1 MTSTP
6 EMKERFGKVAV
17 LMGGTS
23 AEREV
28 SLNSG
33 AAVLAALIS
42 AGVDAHGIDAR
53 DDVLGQ
59 LTQGKFD
66 RVFIVLHGRGGEDG
80 SMQGALQIL
89 GLPYTGSGILGCS
102 VSMDK
107 LKTKQI
113 WQGMGLPTPAFA
125 TVKNE
130 KELLQAVNDLG
141 LPLMLKP
148 ALEGSS
154 IGISKITSIDDI
166 QSAWDEA
173 SQYGCEVLAEAWVE
187 GSEYTASILN
197 NTPLPLIRLETPHAI
212 YDYDA
217 KYRSDTTGYFI
228 PCGLDEEKEKEFQTL
243 AVKAFKAVGADGWG
257 RVDFMCDKAGKPY
270 LIEVNTV
277 PGMTDHS
284 LVPMAAKARGID
296 FQKLVMSI
304 LEETLSK

>member
-1 MTSTP
+1 MTTP

-17 LMGGTS
+17 LMGGNS

-33 AAVLAALIS
+33 AAVLAALIQS
-42 AGVDAHGIDAR
+42 GVDAHGIDAR
-53 DDVLGQ
+53 EDVIGQ
-59 LTQGKFD
+59 LRSGNYE

-89 GLPYTGSGILGCS
+89 GLPYTGSGIMGCA

-125 TVKNE
+125 TVNNE

-141 LPLMLKP
+141 LPLILKP
-148 ALEGSS
+148 SLEGSS
-154 IGISKITSIDDI
+154 IGISKISSIDDI
-166 QSAWDEA
+166 QEAWDEA
-173 SQYGCEVLAEAWVE
+173 SQYGCEVLAEAWVD
-187 GSEYTASILN
+187 GAEYTVSILN
-197 NTPLPLIRLETPHAI
+197 NTALPLIRLETPHEI

-228 PCGLDEEKEKEFQTL
+228 PSGLDDDKEKEFQAL
-243 AVKAFKAVGADGWG
+243 ALKAFKAVGAEGWG
-257 RVDFMCDKAGKPY
+257 RVDLMCDKAGKPY

-304 LEETLSK
+304 LEHTLSD

>member
-1 MTSTP
+1 MITP
-6 EMKERFGKVAV
+6 EMKERYGKVAV
-17 LMGGTS
+17 LMGGKS

-33 AAVLAALIS
+33 AAVLAALINS
-42 AGVDAHGIDAR
+42 GVDAHGVDAR
-53 DDVLGQ
+53 EDVLGE
-59 LTQGKFD
+59 LAKGKYD

-80 SMQGALQIL
+80 SIQGALEIL
-89 GLPYTGSGILGCS
+89 GLPYTGSKIMGS
-102 VSMDK
+102 AVSMDK

-125 TVKNE
+125 VVRNE

-141 LPLMLKP
+141 LPLILKP

-154 IGISKITSIDDI
+154 IGITKISSVDDI
-166 QSAWDEA
+166 QNAWDTA
-173 SQYGCEVLAEAWVE
+173 SQYKCDVLAESWVE
-187 GSEYTASILN
+187 GAEYTVSILN
-197 NTPLPLIRLETPHAI
+197 NKPLPMIRLETPHEI

-228 PCGLDEEKEKEFQTL
+228 PCGLDESKEKELQAL
-243 AVKAFKAVGADGWG
+243 ALKAFVAAGAESWG
-257 RVDFMCDKAGKPY
+257 RVDLICDSSGNPY

-284 LVPMAAKARGID
+284 LVPMAAKAEGID
-296 FQKLVMSI
+296 FQRLVLDI
-304 LEETLSK
+304 LDDTL

>member
-1 MTSTP
+1 MTTP

-17 LMGGTS
+17 LMGGNS

-33 AAVLAALIS
+33 AAVLAALIQS
-42 AGVDAHGIDAR
+42 GVDAHGIDAR

-59 LTQGKFD
+59 LRSGKFN

-80 SMQGALQIL
+80 SIQGALQVL
-89 GLPYTGSGILGCS
+89 GLPYTGSGIMGS
-102 VSMDK
+102 AVAMDK

-113 WQGMGLPTPAFA
+113 WQGMSLPTPGFA
-125 TVKNE
+125 IVNNE
-130 KELLQAVNDLG
+130 KELLQAVSDLG
-141 LPLMLKP
+141 LPLILKP
-148 ALEGSS
+148 SLEGSS
-154 IGISKITSIDDI
+154 IGISKISSVDDI
-166 QSAWDEA
+166 QKAWDEA
-173 SQYGCEVLAEAWVE
+173 SKYGCAILAEEWID

-197 NTPLPLIRLETPHAI
+197 NTALPLIRLETPHEI

-217 KYRSDTTGYFI
+217 KYRADTTGYFI
-228 PCGLDEEKEKEFQTL
+228 PCGLAEEKEKEFQAL
-243 AVKAFKAVGADGWG
+243 ALKAFKAVGAEGWG
-257 RVDFMCDKAGKPY
+257 RVDFMCNKSGSPF

-284 LVPMAAKARGID
+284 LVPMAAKAHGID

-304 LEETLSK
+304 LEQTLD